1 MSVRREDIKWALVE
15 DEAFFND
22 DDGVIVFDTRKE
34 ARRYSNAFARFYR
47 QHEIARKAPKVV
59 KVHVVVAVIKRD
71 GKPQDDSTQ
80 SD

>member
-1 MSVRREDIKWALVE
+1 
-15 DEAFFND
+15 
-22 DDGVIVFDTRKE
+22 
-34 ARRYSNAFARFYR
+34 
-47 QHEIARKAPKVV
+47 V